1 MSLSELS
8 RLTAVLLTFALV
20 YLGGWLFE
28 TLGTPLPYLLG
39 SLSVAAALGMWKS
52 CSKLPLPGLRI
63 GQICIGLTLG
73 LYFTAEVLNTTISL
87 LPWIFFAAI
96 SASAFSLLGAIFLQ
110 KFVGLDSA
118 TSFFSAAIGG
128 ASDMANQAA
137 TAGARGDIVAIAHTI
152 RMSLVVST
160 APFLAVYFFSSGQT
174 TKSLLPSVNTLE
186 PIVIALLF
194 ISAAIIAPLAKK
206 ANVPNPWVLGSL
218 FVGGFCASTVVEGIP
233 NTWVINT
240 GQVLLGWNLGQR
252 FSPTL
257 FREAPRIVIGVVLMT
272 LLYAVGGLGIATT
285 LHFGAELSW
294 GSSFIATTPGGIA
307 EMAITA
313 KVLGLDPPT
322 VTAFHAVRLIVMVAG
337 ATTIIAFGK
346 RLGWLNA

>member
-1 MSLSELS
+1 MPAHHRFVS
-8 RLTAVLLTFALV
+8 VLGTFAVV
-20 YLGGWLFE
+20 YFGGWLFE
-28 TLGTPLPYLLG
+28 VLGTPLPYLLG
-39 SLSVAAALGMWKS
+39 SLAVSAILSLRNA
-52 CSKLPLPGLRI
+52 CSKLPTPGLRF
-63 GQICIGLTLG
+63 GQISIGLTLG
-73 LYFTAEVLNTTISL
+73 LYFTAEVLNTTVSL

-96 SASAFSLLGAIFLQ
+96 LSSLFSLCGAVFLQ
-110 KFVGLDSA
+110 RFVGIDAA

-137 TAGARGDIVAIAHTI
+137 TAGARADIVAIAHTV
-152 RMSLVVST
+152 RVSLVVGSV
-160 APFLAVYFFSSGQT
+160 PFLASYLFSSGNH
-174 TKSLLPSVNTLE
+174 TKIFASTPNTLE
-186 PIVIALLF
+186 PLIIATLF
-194 ISAAIIAPLAKK
+194 IVAAIIAPLARQIRI
-206 ANVPNPWVLGSL
+206 PNPWVLGSL
-218 FVGGFCASTVVEGIP
+218 FVGGVCASTFVEGIP

-272 LLYAVGGLGIATT
+272 LIYAVGGLGIATA
-285 LHFGAELSW
+285 LHFGAGLSW

-337 ATTIIAFGK
+337 ATSMIALGK
-346 RLGWLNA
+346 RLGWLRA